1 MVEAGWVKLIEFE
14 ISHST
19 ASAPCHR
26 DAVPAGS
33 VGIGGVSI
41 RFAGPARGQH
51 HRFGAEG
58 FNASR
63 FGVEQVGA
71 TDSAPRLDHI
81 N

>member
-14 ISHST
+14 IGHST

-41 RFAGPARGQH
+41 RLTGSARSQH
-51 HRFGAEG
+51 HRIGAQG
-58 FNASR
+58 FNASG
-63 FGVEQVGA
+63 FSVE
-71 TDSAPRLDHI
+71 
-81 N
+81 